1 VDKSE
6 MQAKIRTVEDFIH
19 SPKHKNSLENFLA
32 KNENFVENGTIGR
45 LLMMSPDEVEAIY
58 QESIKEFKK
67 EMNEDESGDL

>member
-1 VDKSE
+1 MDKNE

-32 KNENFVENGTIGR
+32 KNENFLENGTIGR

-67 EMNEDESGDL
+67 EMNQDGESD

>member
-1 VDKSE
+1 

-32 KNENFVENGTIGR
+32 KNENFLENGTIGR

-67 EMNEDESGDL
+67 EMNQDGESD